1 MSAEAPQAPAVEQ
14 TPVST
19 PVATPTPSATLDG
32 VMDRARTSDV
42 AAALE
47 PTPAPTP
54 AVEVSATPSVVPP
67 AESPQASEAPTT
79 PLETPV
85 PQEAAPSAPESAL
98 APLFDLG
105 APSGETFQQAAALVQ
120 NIQYD
125 DPIAG
130 ENLLHGVY
138 YANEAKIQ
146 NFALQRLG
154 IPKDKVSEFV
164 TWAKSGVP
172 LPQPATPAPFP
183 ELVRDAAGRL
193 VADESGQQLITL
205 PSGRTV
211 DVMDEL
217 GAEAYDSAKYRHG
230 AEIADQQRQADTRI
244 AEAQQR
250 EQQVAAFQEFQ
261 QDCFYSTQSAY
272 LDDMQTLVTEL
283 VTPAIA
289 NLSEDDKAFGEDFQA
304 GILASVV
311 GGKEVGEI
319 GKKANAHLEA
329 VIQDTIT
336 RGQLAGL
343 SPDQI
348 KQACNDRL
356 KEGRMV
362 NFAQQQKAI
371 IRREINARKDAFL
384 NRMLRLNKAELK
396 AVGIDPQVS
405 NIPPI
410 ESVAPPPRGQ
420 GPRSLDSLL
429 SEAGEHDRRAAQ
441 AR

>member
-1 MSAEAPQAPAVEQ
+1 MSAEAPQVPVVEQ
-14 TPVST
+14 PGST
-19 PVATPTPSATLDG
+19 PVAAATPTLDG

-47 PTPAPTP
+47 PTPAPAPVPAEVPATPLPVTPGETP
-54 AVEVSATPSVVPP
+54 AIP
-67 AESPQASEAPTT
+67 AETPTQ
-79 PLETPV
+79 PLEALP
-85 PQEAAPSAPESAL
+85 PQEAAPSAPESVL

-105 APSGETFQQAAALVQ
+105 TPSGETFQQATALVQ

-154 IPKDKVSEFV
+154 IPKEKVSEFV
-164 TWAKSGVP
+164 TWAKSGAA
-172 LPQPATPAPFP
+172 LPQPTTPAPFP
-183 ELVRDAAGRL
+183 ELVRDPAGRL
-193 VADESGQQLITL
+193 VADEQGQQLITL

-211 DVMDEL
+211 DVIDEL
-217 GAEAYDSAKYRHG
+217 GAEAYDSAKYRYNG
-230 AEIADQQRQADTRI
+230 EITDQQRQADARI
-244 AEAQQR
+244 AEQQQR
-250 EQQVAAFQEFQ
+250 EQQEAAFQEFQ

-289 NLSEDDKAFGEDFQA
+289 NLSDDDRAFGEDFQA
-304 GILASVV
+304 GILAQVV

-319 GKKANAHLEA
+319 GKKANAHLQA
-329 VIQDTIT
+329 VIQDTIA
-336 RGQLAGL
+336 RGQLARL

-396 AVGIDPQVS
+396 AVGADPKVD
-405 NIPPI
+405 NIPQI

-420 GPRSLDSLL
+420 GPRSLDALL